1 MEGFD
6 PLSQG
11 PNMAAENP
19 YPEWNEKMRRLEE
32 GGNVI
37 YKDRQGGNWV
47 YWIDADGDRHIIS
60 RANVAKYL
68 HQGYR
73 IVPLEPWNDPKT
85 MKGMSD
91 KGLSETHPH
100 GRYAQQAGATPF
112 ETPQDY
118 QEVKGHRLQSTEVP
132 WMCPHCKK
140 ETQIHVDIESPSDY
154 IASNECEHCGQ
165 EINDPNLDSKV
176 MQSIA
181 DYYAGRADY
190 YKDLLREGFGGARL
204 LNAKITNISAAGTPA
219 QGTMGAVGKYTEYN
233 VTAEVNLTVYSD
245 STDKAL
251 IAKDVY
257 TRLRSALH

>member
-11 PNMAAENP
+11 PNMATENP

-32 GGNVI
+32 
-37 YKDRQGGNWV
+37 
-47 YWIDADGDRHIIS
+47 
-60 RANVAKYL
+60 
-68 HQGYR
+68 
-73 IVPLEPWNDPKT
+73 EPA
-85 MKGMSD
+85 
-91 KGLSETHPH
+91 EHPH

-132 WMCPHCKK
+132 WMCPHCQK

-165 EINDPNLDSKV
+165 EINDPQLDSKV